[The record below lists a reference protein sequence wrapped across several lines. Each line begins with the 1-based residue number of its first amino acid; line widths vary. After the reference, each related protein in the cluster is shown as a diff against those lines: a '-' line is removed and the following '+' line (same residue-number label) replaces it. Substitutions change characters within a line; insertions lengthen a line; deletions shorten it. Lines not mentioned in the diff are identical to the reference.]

1 MSATT
6 RVTRSSSG
14 GTTPPPRPKRSPRP
28 EPESEAPAE
37 RSPSSIRGT
46 PGSRRRSVLWTL
58 GAVTVVALI
67 AIGAALSPLL
77 DVEEIQ
83 VVGVAPER
91 TAAVERAAGINVG
104 DSIVTFLPGSVAG
117 NVRDLPWVDTVSVTR
132 DFPNTVRI
140 RVTERQPVAWVKAGK
155 RVLVV
160 DHEARVLWRADT
172 APAGI
177 PELLGAADLAAP
189 GGQIRPLVLAT
200 VAEALGP
207 ELRARVS
214 SASLEDGTLTL
225 QVANGPQIRFGAPR
239 DVRAKARVAAAVLA
253 ALGGPA
259 SYIDVSVP
267 AAPASG

>member
-1 MSATT
+1 MQ
-6 RVTRSSSG
+6 
-14 GTTPPPRPKRSPRP
+14 SPWW
-28 EPESEAPAE
+28 
-37 RSPSSIRGT
+37 
-46 PGSRRRSVLWTL
+46 RRL
-58 GAVTVVALI
+58 
-67 AIGAALSPLL
+67 AIGVSKSPLL

-91 TAAVERAAGINVG
+91 VAAVERAAGISVG

-132 DFPNTVRI
+132 DFPTTVRI
-140 RVTERQPVAWVKAGK
+140 RVTERQPVAWVKAGH

-160 DHEARVLWRADT
+160 DHEARVLWRADV

-189 GGQIRPLVLAT
+189 GGEIRPVVLAT
-200 VAEALGP
+200 VADALGP

-214 SASLEDGTLTL
+214 SAALQDGTLTV
-225 QVANGPQIRFGAPR
+225 QIADGPQVRFGAPR
-239 DVRAKARVAAAVLA
+239 QIRAKARVAAAVLG

-259 SYIDVSVP
+259 SYVDVSVP